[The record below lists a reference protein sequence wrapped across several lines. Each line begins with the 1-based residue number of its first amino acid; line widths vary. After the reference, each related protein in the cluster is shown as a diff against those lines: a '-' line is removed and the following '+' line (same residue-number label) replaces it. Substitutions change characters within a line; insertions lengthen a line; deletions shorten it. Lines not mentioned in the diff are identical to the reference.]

1 MREETSIEQVNHPS
15 HYQGSIECIDAMV
28 AAFGNDDTAMFCR
41 INAFKYVWRA
51 GKKASNTQTQ
61 DLKKAVWYL
70 NKAVEL
76 LESIE

>member
-1 MREETSIEQVNHPS
+1 MEYQTEQVNHPS
-15 HYQGSIECIDAMV
+15 HYQGTIECIDAMV
-28 AAFGNDDTAMFCR
+28 AAFGSEDTAMFCR

-51 GKKASNTQTQ
+51 GKKTNNTQVQ

-76 LESIE
+76 LESTE